1 MSYAEKTMKKE
12 KDPVQEKLDQ
22 TATLIND
29 LQQTQNERLSQNIPP
44 HISQVPG
51 PSEKEIQLGK
61 INIELFINGMLF
73 KMHKVQKDSSSS

>member
-1 MSYAEKTMKKE
+1 MKNE

>member
-1 MSYAEKTMKKE
+1 MKKE

-61 INIELFINGMLF
+61 INIELFINGMLY
-73 KMHKVQKDSSSS
+73 KMHNVQKDSSSSYS

>member
-1 MSYAEKTMKKE
+1 MKKP

-29 LQQTQNERLSQNIPP
+29 LQKTQSERLSQNLPS
-44 HISQVPG
+44 HISQIPG

-61 INIELFINGMLF
+61 ITFF
-73 KMHKVQKDSSSS
+73 C